1 MNLPPKL
8 TPNDEVILIAPA
20 RKVDLESLSLAE
32 DLLIKWGLRP
42 LRSKNILVESGI
54 FAGDKETRL
63 LDLQWALNHPRAKAI
78 WCFRGGY
85 GSIQLL
91 EGLNP
96 ALFLQNPKW
105 IMGFSDITNIHC
117 FSNIILDT
125 ASIHS
130 TMPININSN
139 TLNSLE
145 SLKDFLFQQKI
156 NYKINSS
163 NNNRDGEVKG
173 AIVGGNLSVLCA
185 SLGTNYQPDFENKIL
200 FIEDIDEYF
209 YKIDRMLW
217 QLKFAGVFNQI
228 KGLIIGHF
236 TNTKDNSTPFGMGL
250 EEIVLQKINEFNFP
264 VVFNF
269 PSGHESENLTLP
281 LGLEMNLKVNASSCE
296 LTVN

>member
-8 TPNDEVILIAPA
+8 KLKDEVILIAPA
-20 RKVDLESLSLAE
+20 RKVELGSLIMAE
-32 DLLIKWGLRP
+32 NLLLKWGLKP
-42 LRSKNILVESGI
+42 LRSNNILAEAGV
-54 FAGDKETRL
+54 FAGNKEKRT
-63 LDLQWALNHPRAKAI
+63 LDLQWAIDHPTAKAI

-96 ALFLQNPKW
+96 LSFLQNPKW

-117 FSNIILDT
+117 FSNIILNT

-130 TMPININSN
+130 TMPINIDSN
-139 TLNSLE
+139 TPQSLA
-145 SLKDFLFQQKI
+145 SLKEFLFKQEI
-156 NYKINSS
+156 NYKINAS
-163 NNNRDGEVKG
+163 NNNRYGEVKG

-281 LGLEMNLKVNASSCE
+281 LGLEMHLKVNASSCE

>member
-1 MNLPPKL
+1 MSWVVRKL
-8 TPNDEVILIAPA
+8 KDEVILIAPA
-20 RKVDLESLSLAE
+20 RKVELGSLIMAE
-32 DLLIKWGLRP
+32 NLLLKWGLKP
-42 LRSKNILVESGI
+42 LRSNNILAEAGI
-54 FAGDKETRL
+54 FAGSKEKRA
-63 LDLQWALNHPRAKAI
+63 LDLQWAIDHPTAKAI

-96 ALFLQNPKW
+96 VSFLQNPKW

-163 NNNRDGEVKG
+163 NNNRYGEVKG

-228 KGLIIGHF
+228 KALIIGHF

-269 PSGHESENLTLP
+269 PSGHECENLTLP
-281 LGLEMNLKVNASSCE
+281 LGLEMNLKVNASSCV